1 MMQYVEF
8 LSGPNTLRGM
18 LHLPEGKRPA
28 PAVLLCHGFT
38 GSRTESHF
46 LFVKISRML
55 EQLDIASLRFDFA
68 GSGESDGDFERVTLS
83 SEMADASAALDFLR
97 RHPAVDPGRI
107 GLLGLSLGG
116 AVAAMVTARRP
127 EQVTG
132 LALLS
137 AVADPARIVSFIR
150 TGKYETQLAQW
161 GHLDMNGHKVGR
173 GFLQDVEGKFPAG
186 DLATYPGPVLVV
198 HGSGDS
204 TVPASEALTYQE
216 QRRDSKALTQL
227 EIVPKADHTYA
238 TLVHTDQ
245 VLELV
250 KRFFAQTLRGE

>member
-8 LSGPNTLRGM
+8 LSGANTLRGM
-18 LHLPEGKRPA
+18 LHLPAGERPA
-28 PAVLLCHGFT
+28 AAVLLCHGFT
-38 GSRTESHF
+38 ASRMESHF

-68 GSGESDGDFERVTLS
+68 GSGESDGEFENITLS
-83 SEMADASAALDFLR
+83 SEMADASVALDFLR

-107 GLLGLSLGG
+107 GLLGLSMGG

-127 EQVTG
+127 DEVRG

-186 DLATYPGPVLVV
+186 DLAAYPGPVLVV

-204 TVPASEALTYQE
+204 TVPASEALTYQDA
-216 QRRDSKALTQL
+216 RRSGKGPTQL
-227 EIVPKADHTYA
+227 EIIDKADHTYA
-238 TLVHTDQ
+238 SLTHTQQ

-250 KRFFAQTLRGE
+250 KKFFGENL